1 MKGPFGIWLA
11 LCLLLTGCDGLPR
24 AREMGDMALL
34 RTLGVDVGEEG
45 PSVTVSTGPQA
56 RGLQGQNEPA
66 LTLTAEGE
74 SLSAAA
80 LELQGRSDR
89 YVFFGYA
96 DQLLLGEGLAREDV
110 RPVLDWFARDGE
122 LGLGAQL
129 WVIRGNTARAAV
141 ESGGERGVEGR
152 LSTLRTDGRLG
163 VAAIPRTAGEVYA
176 DLLEWGS
183 AYAPA
188 LVLGGEEGK
197 DLMDG
202 GYAVFKGGALVG
214 FLRDESARGLEILV
228 GRPALDTV
236 ELDEVV
242 VRLTG
247 GSVRCRFQPYGTLA
261 LTVRV
266 EGQLAEYDRPLSR
279 PQLEELSGQIAR
291 REEACVRAALTSL
304 RGWRTDCAGLGPRA
318 GLTAPGLWSALEEEW
333 EGTFSRREPILR
345 MEVDLH
351 S

>member
-1 MKGPFGIWLA
+1 MRGRLTVWLA

-66 LTLTAEGE
+66 LTLTAEGP

-96 DQLLLGEGLAREDV
+96 DQLLLGEGLARQDV

-129 WVIRGNTARAAV
+129 WVIRGDTARVAV
-141 ESGGERGVEGR
+141 ESGGEQGVEGR

-197 DLMDG
+197 DLLDG
-202 GYAVFKGGALVG
+202 GYAVLKGESLAG
-214 FLRDESARGLEILV
+214 FLREELARGLELLA

-236 ELDEVV
+236 ELDGTV

-247 GSVRCRFQPYGTLA
+247 GSIRSRFRPDGTLT
-261 LTVRV
+261 LTIRV
-266 EGQLAEYDRPLSR
+266 EGQLAEYDQPFSR
-279 PQLEELSGQIAR
+279 EELEALSARVAR
-291 REEACVRAALTSL
+291 REETCVRNALTIL
-304 RGWRTDCAGLGPRA
+304 RGWGTDCAGLGPRA
-318 GLTAPGLWSALEEEW
+318 GLTAPAIWEELEEDW
-333 EGTFSRREPILR
+333 EEIFSRREPIVWV
-345 MEVDLH
+345 EVDLH